1 MFGPEEYAALRVRLA
16 ELGEEKFRIFNEK
29 LIPGTTGTY
38 GVRVPQL
45 RALAKELVRED
56 AEGFLACA
64 QDDTHEERMLQGI
77 VIAIMRCPE
86 VERMVHLREFVPK
99 IDNWAVCDVTCGSL
113 KTAAKHREAYWE
125 FLAPYLASEREFEV
139 RFAVVLLLSH
149 FIVSEWIERA
159 LGALTSV
166 AHAGY
171 YAKMAVAWAL
181 SVCFVKF
188 REETL
193 PIFQSHV
200 LDAFTQD
207 KAIQKCCESFRVSD
221 EDKAL
226 LRTMKRG
233 STGMAAARE

>member
-1 MFGPEEYAALRVRLA
+1 M
-16 ELGEEKFRIFNEK
+16 
-29 LIPGTTGTY
+29 
-38 GVRVPQL
+38 
-45 RALAKELVRED
+45 
-56 AEGFLACA
+56 
-64 QDDTHEERMLQGI
+64 
-77 VIAIMRCPE
+77 
-86 VERMVHLREFVPK
+86 
-99 IDNWAVCDVTCGSL
+99 
-113 KTAAKHREAYWE
+113 
-125 FLAPYLASEREFEV
+125 